1 MKTFQEFVESAKNI
15 ALDEIHMI
23 ISPTRSTRN
32 EPEEPPKEVK
42 KPNPKDPGYVEKYR
56 EYIEYIKAKKSQF
69 IKEVTGS
76 FHYGSERYQQKLEKE
91 RRESDQRKKEQ
102 QEKET
107 TQART
112 DFRSGGFIRGTK
124 GGKSGKFY
132 KNAATG
138 KYTIFVPD
146 NQ

>member
-1 MKTFQEFVESAKNI
+1 MKSFSHFLAEIES
-15 ALDEIHMI
+15 
-23 ISPTRSTRN
+23 
-32 EPEEPPKEVK
+32 
-42 KPNPKDPGYVEKYR
+42 
-56 EYIEYIKAKKSQF
+56 
-69 IKEVTGS
+69 S
-76 FHYGSERYQQKLEKE
+76 FSYGSKDYQTKLEKE
-91 RRESDQRKKEQ
+91 RRKSAQRKKEQ

-112 DFRSGGFIRGTK
+112 DLRSGRFIRGTK

-132 KNAATG
+132 ENAATG

>member
-1 MKTFQEFVESAKNI
+1 MKSF
-15 ALDEIHMI
+15 
-23 ISPTRSTRN
+23 
-32 EPEEPPKEVK
+32 
-42 KPNPKDPGYVEKYR
+42 
-56 EYIEYIKAKKSQF
+56 SQF
-69 IKEVTGS
+69 LAEVRGS
-76 FHYGSERYQQKLEKE
+76 FDLNPGSKEYQKELEKE
-91 RRESDQRKKEQ
+91 KRESAQRKKEQ
-102 QEKET
+102 QERQT

-138 KYTIFVPD
+138 RYTIFVPD

>member
-1 MKTFQEFVESAKNI
+1 MKSF
-15 ALDEIHMI
+15 
-23 ISPTRSTRN
+23 
-32 EPEEPPKEVK
+32 
-42 KPNPKDPGYVEKYR
+42 
-56 EYIEYIKAKKSQF
+56 SQF
-69 IKEVTGS
+69 LAEIAGS
-76 FHYGSERYQQKLEKE
+76 FSYGSKEYQKELEQKQKEEKNQTRQRQER
-91 RRESDQRKKEQ
+91 
-102 QEKET
+102 ET

-138 KYTIFVPD
+138 RYTIFVPD